1 MQIARLFDG
10 IDPSGEPFFAPDRPR
25 IADPALRARIADF
38 LGSGKVIRR
47 SGGFDTDRI
56 EPSRGRVVPTS
67 SHTDGTWIWN
77 EALRYYV
84 LTHGI
89 APEDEFLAHI
99 IGRGYQ
105 AAMPDEPAWREALA
119 VLRASQR

>member
-10 IDPSGEPFFAPDRPR
+10 VDPSGEPFFARDRPR
-25 IADPALRARIADF
+25 IADPALRACVADF

-47 SGGFDTDRI
+47 AGALDTDRI
-56 EPSRGRVVPTS
+56 EPGRGRVVPMS

-99 IGRGYQ
+99 IRSGCQ
-105 AAMPDEPAWREALA
+105 AATPDEPAWREALEA
-119 VLRASQR
+119 LRASQR